1 MKHLAKWTMI
11 AAAAAGMAGSAPAQ
25 TATRITGCGVM
36 ADCLVLTFEGP
47 GTTLLGTASLD
58 HPDWVP
64 VDGMS
69 VSGNSATAPMG
80 ACRFF
85 AVAGD
90 GVPAENS
97 AGFATWTVPAGKL
110 QIASVP
116 FVNPSSEDGVFKF
129 GDLEI
134 AQDLPKGSMVLF
146 WNAGSQ
152 AWSGGE
158 KSARGWATAQANHA
172 LAPGEAFFVRN
183 ASDGD
188 VTTTALGLVPTNAT
202 SSVAYAGGGA
212 WTPMACPYPVE
223 VTFGDTE
230 LAAQLPQGST
240 VLFWDVGRQGW
251 SGGAKSARGW
261 AAAQANRV
269 IAPGEGFFV
278 QSPAAGTWEADR
290 PYASAVPPASG
301 GGRP

>member
-110 QIASVP
+110 QIVSVP
-116 FVNPSSEDGVFKF
+116 FVNPSSEDGAFKF

-134 AQDLPKGSMVLF
+134 A
-146 WNAGSQ
+146 
-152 AWSGGE
+152 
-158 KSARGWATAQANHA
+158 
-172 LAPGEAFFVRN
+172 RN
-183 ASDGD
+183 
-188 VTTTALGLVPTNAT
+188 LV
-202 SSVAYAGGGA
+202 
-212 WTPMACPYPVE
+212 
-223 VTFGDTE
+223 
-230 LAAQLPQGST
+230 QGSS
-240 VLFWDVGRQGW
+240 VLFWDAGRQGW

-278 QSPAAGTWEADR
+278 QSPAAGTWVAAR

>member
-85 AVAGD
+85 AVADD

-97 AGFATWTVPAGKL
+97 AGFATWTIPAGKL
-110 QIASVP
+110 QIASAP
-116 FVNPSSEDGVFKF
+116 FIDPSSEDGAFTF

-134 AQDLPKGSMVLF
+134 ASDLGLGSSVLF
-146 WNAGSQ
+146 WDAGSQ
-152 AWSGGE
+152 AWSGGS
-158 KSARGWATAQANHA
+158 KSGRGWPFAQANHV
-172 LAPGEAFFVRN
+172 LLPGEACFVKN
-183 ASDGD
+183 VGGD

-202 SSVAYAGGGA
+202 SSVAYAGSGA

-230 LAAQLPQGST
+230 LASQLPQGSS
-240 VLFWDVGRQGW
+240 VLFWDVARQKW

-278 QSPAAGTWEADR
+278 QSPHAGTWVADR